1 MKLKNITRQ
10 KIKPWYYIDV
20 TRKKHQTQIKKV
32 RIETMT
38 FNEKRELILLA
49 GKNIKSGKNV
59 SEVESEDVKK
69 MMKKIAANAV
79 SIGLY
84 DFNRFVVSNIC
95 EGDFTTIKPGWKDAR
110 VGMVKCLAIIN
121 NEGEDLID
129 ILGLEEIEEA
139 VRFTLF
145 ELEGEEHE
153 G

>member
-1 MKLKNITRQ
+1 
-10 KIKPWYYIDV
+10 
-20 TRKKHQTQIKKV
+20 
-32 RIETMT
+32 MT

-49 GKNIKSGKNV
+49 EKNIKSGKKV

-84 DFNRFVVSNIC
+84 NFNSFVISNIN

-121 NEGEDLID
+121 NEGEGLID
-129 ILGLEEIEEA
+129 ILGLKEIEDA
-139 VRFTLF
+139 VRFTIF

>member
-1 MKLKNITRQ
+1 
-10 KIKPWYYIDV
+10 
-20 TRKKHQTQIKKV
+20 
-32 RIETMT
+32 MT

-49 GKNIKSGKNV
+49 EKNIKSGKNV
-59 SEVESEDVKK
+59 SKVESEDVKK

-79 SIGLY
+79 CIGMY
-84 DFNRFVVSNIC
+84 NFNRFVISHISD
-95 EGDFTTIKPGWKDAR
+95 GDFTTIKPEWKDAR

-139 VRFTLF
+139 VRFTIF
-145 ELEGEEHE
+145 ELEGEENE

>member
-1 MKLKNITRQ
+1 
-10 KIKPWYYIDV
+10 
-20 TRKKHQTQIKKV
+20 
-32 RIETMT
+32 MT

-49 GKNIKSGKNV
+49 EKNIKSGKNV

-84 DFNRFVVSNIC
+84 NFNLFVVSNIS
-95 EGDFTTIKPGWKDAR
+95 EGDFTTIKRGLKDAR
-110 VGMVKCLAIIN
+110 VGMAKCLAIIN

-129 ILGLEEIEEA
+129 ILGLEEIEDA